1 MSPLLQRDRAPR
13 AEHAAGPGAATV
25 PVVDLLPDLVR
36 RRRTL
41 RAVRLK
47 CVALLLAVVLALVA
61 ALAWG
66 MSTRSEARSRQT
78 AAQAE
83 SDDLATQIAT
93 YADLVTLRSDINAVR
108 SAIAEAMRNE
118 VLWADF
124 VRHVR
129 GSIPPW
135 ALLESMSIV
144 MTFETDYE
152 ERAEDDPFD
161 PGPAIGTITWV
172 AHVPTLE
179 QSGQFLSVLD
189 AIDGLFG
196 ATFTSVD
203 RDEETG
209 IHKVSGTVR
218 IDESRRSQR
227 YVEQADEPAAET
239 GAAGPD
245 EEAA

>member
-1 MSPLLQRDRAPR
+1 MSPLRQRDRAPGVER
-13 AEHAAGPGAATV
+13 AAGSSATTV

-36 RRRTL
+36 RRRAL

-47 CVALLLAVVLALVA
+47 CVALLLAVALALVG

-66 MSTRSEARSRQT
+66 MSTRSAASSRQT

-83 SDDLATQIAT
+83 SDNLAAQIAT
-93 YADLVTLRSDINAVR
+93 YADLVTLRSDISAVR

-129 GSIPPW
+129 GSVPTW
-135 ALLESMSIV
+135 ALMESMSIT
-144 MTFETDYE
+144 MTFDSDYE
-152 ERAEDDPFD
+152 DRADDDPFD

-172 AHVPTLE
+172 AHVPTLQ
-179 QSGQFLSVLD
+179 QSGQLLTALD

-196 ATFTSVD
+196 ATFTSVE
-203 RDEETG
+203 RDEQTG
-209 IHKVSGTVR
+209 VHKVSGTVR
-218 IDESRRSQR
+218 IDDSRRSQR
-227 YVEQADEPAAET
+227 YVETTDE
-239 GAAGPD
+239 AAGTAPE

>member
-1 MSPLLQRDRAPR
+1 MSPLLQRDRAPKVER
-13 AEHAAGPGAATV
+13 AAGSGAATV

-36 RRRTL
+36 RRRTV

-47 CVALLLAVVLALVA
+47 CVALLLTVVLALVG

-66 MSTRSEARSRQT
+66 MTARSTAQSRQT

-83 SDDLATQIAT
+83 SDTLTAQIAT
-93 YADLVTLRSDINAVR
+93 YADLVTLRSDITAVR

-129 GSIPPW
+129 GSVPSW
-135 ALLESMSIV
+135 ALMESMSIT
-144 MTFETDYE
+144 MTFDSDYE
-152 ERAEDDPFD
+152 DRSDDDPFD

-172 AHVPTLE
+172 AHVPALQ
-179 QSGQFLSVLD
+179 QSGELLTALD

-209 IHKVSGTVR
+209 VHKVSGTVR
-218 IDESRRSQR
+218 IDDSRRSQR
-227 YVEQADEPAAET
+227 YVETTDEAADATSE
-239 GAAGPD
+239 